1 MDVDVEMTAQ
11 IMRVAMHGL
20 ASLLITTSQ
29 CYPWKD
35 PERMKDETIALV
47 TRQFE

>member
-1 MDVDVEMTAQ
+1 MTAQ
-11 IMRVAMHGL
+11 VLRVTMHGI
-20 ASLLITTSQ
+20 ASTLITTSQ

-35 PERMKDETIALV
+35 PERMKEIVIETV

>member
-1 MDVDVEMTAQ
+1 
-11 IMRVAMHGL
+11 L
-20 ASLLITTSQ
+20 AGSLITTGK

-35 PERMKDETIALV
+35 PERMKDEVIAAV